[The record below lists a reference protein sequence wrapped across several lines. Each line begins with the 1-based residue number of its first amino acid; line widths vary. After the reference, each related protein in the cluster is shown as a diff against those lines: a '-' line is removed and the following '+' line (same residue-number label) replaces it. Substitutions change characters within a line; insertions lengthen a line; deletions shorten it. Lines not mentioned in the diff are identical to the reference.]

1 MRENRAD
8 TALAVAFAVLLHA
21 VPLLLLLLA
30 SLWRAPPPSAAGEPI
45 SADVVDVNALSASM
59 RSALQREPEPLAQ
72 ASPPAQAL
80 QEPLPEEALPEPL
93 PEDALPEALEESLE
107 PPPPEPPPPEQQLQ
121 PQESLPD
128 PDDVDQEEVK
138 PDSASS
144 DTAAREQE
152 ARQRQAQVD
161 LTDRERQ
168 QQAEQRTRTAMQV
181 ERDLQLA
188 DIRRQRA
195 AEKRTIDLSTEK
207 IRQMAEREA
216 RRASEAAASASTPPG
231 NRGADPNLNA
241 AYAKALTEA
250 IRSNWTQP
258 DNVSSSQVCKIVIRQ
273 IPGGEVVDAQVDPS
287 CPYDE
292 QGRRSVEAAVL
303 KAQPLPYRGY
313 ESVFN
318 RSLTIN
324 FRAEDR

>member
-8 TALAVAFAVLLHA
+8 TALAVAFALLLHA
-21 VPLLLLLLA
+21 VPLMLLLLA
-30 SLWRAPPPSAAGEPI
+30 SLWRAPPSSAAGEPI

-72 ASPPAQAL
+72 PSPPAQAPR
-80 QEPLPEEALPEPL
+80 EPLPEEALPEPL
-93 PEDALPEALEESLE
+93 EE
-107 PPPPEPPPPEQQLQ
+107 PPEPSPEQQLQ
-121 PQESLPD
+121 PQELLPD
-128 PDDVDQEEVK
+128 PDEVDQQEVK

-161 LTDRERQ
+161 LTERERQ
-168 QQAEQRTRTAMQV
+168 QQAEQRARTTMQL
-181 ERDLQLA
+181 ERERQLA

-195 AEKRTIDLSTEK
+195 VEQRTIDLSAEK
-207 IRQMAEREA
+207 LRQMADREA
-216 RRASEAAASASTPPG
+216 RRASAAAASASPPPG
-231 NRGADPNLNA
+231 NRGVDPNLNA
-241 AYAKALTEA
+241 AYTKALSDA

-273 IPGGEVVDAQVDPS
+273 IPGGEVIDAQVDPS

-303 KAQPLPYRGY
+303 KAQPLPYRGF

-318 RSLTIN
+318 RTLTIN

>member
-8 TALAVAFAVLLHA
+8 TVLAVVFALLLHV

-30 SLWRAPPPSAAGEPI
+30 SLWRAPPSSTAGEPV
-45 SADVVDVNALSASM
+45 SADVVDLNALPSSM
-59 RSALQREPEPLAQ
+59 RNALQREPEPLAQ
-72 ASPPAQAL
+72 AV
-80 QEPLPEEALPEPL
+80 
-93 PEDALPEALEESLE
+93 
-107 PPPPEPPPPEQQLQ
+107 PPPEPPPEALDAPPPEETLPEPLEETPPEQQLQ
-121 PQESLPD
+121 PQEQLPD
-128 PDDVDQEEVK
+128 PDEVDQQEVK

-161 LTDRERQ
+161 LTERERQ
-168 QQAEQRTRTAMQV
+168 RQAEQRAKDAK
-181 ERDLQLA
+181 ELA
-188 DIRRQRA
+188 EIRRQRA
-195 AEKRTIDLSTEK
+195 DQQRAIDLSEEK
-207 IRQMAEREA
+207 LRQMADREA
-216 RRASEAAASASTPPG
+216 RRASAAAASASANPPPG
-231 NRGADPNLNA
+231 NRGTDPNLNV
-241 AYAKALTEA
+241 AYTKALTDA

-258 DNVSSSQVCKIVIRQ
+258 DNVSALQVCKIVIRQ

-303 KAQPLPYRGY
+303 KAQPLPYRGF
-313 ESVFN
+313 ESVFS
-318 RSLTIN
+318 RTLTIN

>member
-8 TALAVAFAVLLHA
+8 TALAVVFALLLHV
-21 VPLLLLLLA
+21 VPLLLLLTA
-30 SLWRAPPPSAAGEPI
+30 SLWRTPPSSAAGEPVN
-45 SADVVDVNALSASM
+45 ADVVDVNALSASM
-59 RSALQREPEPLAQ
+59 RSALRREPEPLAQ
-72 ASPPAQAL
+72 ASPPAQAP

-93 PEDALPEALEESLE
+93 EE
-107 PPPPEPPPPEQQLQ
+107 PPEPPPPEQQLQ

-161 LTDRERQ
+161 LTERERQ
-168 QQAEQRTRTAMQV
+168 QQAEQRARTAMQV
-181 ERDLQLA
+181 ERDRQLA

-195 AEKRTIDLSTEK
+195 EQQRTIDLSAEK
-207 IRQMAEREA
+207 LRQMAEREA
-216 RRASEAAASASTPPG
+216 RLASEAAASASTPPG

>member
-8 TALAVAFAVLLHA
+8 TALAVAFALLLHA
-21 VPLLLLLLA
+21 VPLMLLLLA
-30 SLWRAPPPSAAGEPI
+30 SLWRAPPPSTAGEPI

-72 ASPPAQAL
+72 PSPPAQA
-80 QEPLPEEALPEPL
+80 PPEPL
-93 PEDALPEALEESLE
+93 PEDALPEPLEESLE
-107 PPPPEPPPPEQQLQ
+107 SQPLEPPPPEQQLQ
-121 PQESLPD
+121 PQEQLPD

-138 PDSASS
+138 PDTASS
-144 DTAAREQE
+144 DIAAREQE

-161 LTDRERQ
+161 LTERERQ
-168 QQAEQRTRTAMQV
+168 QQAEQRARTAMQV
-181 ERDLQLA
+181 ERDRQLA

-195 AEKRTIDLSTEK
+195 AEQRTIDLSAEK
-207 IRQMAEREA
+207 LRQMADREA
-216 RRASEAAASASTPPG
+216 RRASAAAANASPPPG
-231 NRGADPNLNA
+231 NRGADPNLHA
-241 AYAKALTEA
+241 AYSKALTDA

-273 IPGGEVVDAQVDPS
+273 IPGGEVIDAQVDPS

-303 KAQPLPYRGY
+303 KAQPLPYRGF

>member
-8 TALAVAFAVLLHA
+8 TALAVAFALLLHA
-21 VPLLLLLLA
+21 VPLMLLLLA
-30 SLWRAPPPSAAGEPI
+30 SLWRAPPPSTAGEPI

-72 ASPPAQAL
+72 PSPPAQAPP
-80 QEPLPEEALPEPL
+80 EALPEEALPEPL
-93 PEDALPEALEESLE
+93 EESLE
-107 PPPPEPPPPEQQLQ
+107 SQPLEPPPPEQQLQ
-121 PQESLPD
+121 PQEQLPD
-128 PDDVDQEEVK
+128 PDEVDQEEVK

-144 DTAAREQE
+144 DIAAREQE

-161 LTDRERQ
+161 LTERERQ
-168 QQAEQRTRTAMQV
+168 QQAEQRARTAMQV
-181 ERDLQLA
+181 ERDRQLA

-195 AEKRTIDLSTEK
+195 AEQRTIDLSAEK
-207 IRQMAEREA
+207 LRQMADREA
-216 RRASEAAASASTPPG
+216 RRASDSAANASPPPG
-231 NRGADPNLNA
+231 NRGVDPNLNA
-241 AYAKALTEA
+241 AYTKALSDA

-273 IPGGEVVDAQVDPS
+273 IPGGEVIDAQVDPS

-303 KAQPLPYRGY
+303 KAQPLPYRGF
-313 ESVFN
+313 EGVFN
-318 RSLTIN
+318 RTLTIN

>member
-72 ASPPAQAL
+72 ASPPAQT
-80 QEPLPEEALPEPL
+80 PPEPL
-93 PEDALPEALEESLE
+93 PEDALPEALEESFE
-107 PPPPEPPPPEQQLQ
+107 SPPPEPPPPERQLQ
-121 PQESLPD
+121 PQEQLPD
-128 PDDVDQEEVK
+128 PDEVDQQEVK

-161 LTDRERQ
+161 LTDRELQ

-207 IRQMAEREA
+207 IRQMADREA
-216 RRASEAAASASTPPG
+216 RRASAAAASASPPPG
-231 NRGADPNLNA
+231 NRGADPNLKA
-241 AYAKALTEA
+241 AYSKALTDA

-273 IPGGEVVDAQVDPS
+273 IPGGEVIDAQVDPS

-292 QGRRSVEAAVL
+292 QGQRSVEAAVL
-303 KAQPLPYRGY
+303 KAQPLPYRGF